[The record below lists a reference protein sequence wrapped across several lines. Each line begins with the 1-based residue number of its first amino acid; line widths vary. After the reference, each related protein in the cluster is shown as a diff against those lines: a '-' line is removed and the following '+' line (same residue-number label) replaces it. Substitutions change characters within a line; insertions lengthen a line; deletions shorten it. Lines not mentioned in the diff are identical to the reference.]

1 MLVAAL
7 FPISVTGKLAGGVI
21 RKILPQKLYTSLNKV
36 FVAVAISFFEKVEF
50 DIRVVFCKFCKQG

>member
-7 FPISVTGKLAGGVI
+7 FPIGVTGELAWGVI